1 MNYSHPLGSLLSP
14 ISKMEINLARLLNKL
29 LRSLAIN

>member
-1 MNYSHPLGSLLSP
+1 MTVANSSLSQQY
-14 ISKMEINLARLLNKL
+14 IMEINLARLLNEL